1 MPVLGKQD
9 QSSTS
14 FEELMSKKSQQAE
27 TPDAKNPQEPEQEE
41 AAPAVGNEETT
52 KPTAEQEEAAAA
64 VLTAPVVLPEAVVVV
79 EEETAAVPEAV
90 PQVAV
95 GQEEAVAVAAVVQ
108 EPVQA
113 QGPQL
118 QTAGQPTEEAAP
130 ETISQQAPQP
140 QPQEAPVEEAA
151 PQESRQETGTQTRS
165 DRPTVENVHTKPQ
178 EETSDGEEAPAEAP
192 VFDRV
197 EAVPV
202 KVAAAKSESVELE
215 TPRAPEQIVRQV
227 AQAMDQGETRVELT
241 LSPENLGRLTVEI
254 SRDSSGTLS
263 VTITA
268 ANPKAAALLEQHTGN
283 LSNLLMAKNDQA
295 EVRVEVRSNE
305 EAQQQFLN
313 PDDSHNRGQQQR
325 QQQEQHSGGGDSK
338 EFLQKLRLG
347 LVSFTEQ
354 IF

>member
-9 QSSTS
+9 QGSTS
-14 FEELMSKKSQQAE
+14 FEELMSQKSQQAE
-27 TPDAKNPQEPEQEE
+27 TLDAKTPQKPEQKEE
-41 AAPAVGNEETT
+41 APAAGNGETA

-64 VLTAPVVLPEAVVVV
+64 VLTAPVVLPETVVVT
-79 EEETAAVPEAV
+79 EEETAAAPEAII
-90 PQVAV
+90 PQGAV
-95 GQEEAVAVAAVVQ
+95 VQEEAVAAVVSQ
-108 EPVQA
+108 EEPVPA

-118 QTAGQPTEEAAP
+118 QSAEQPTEEAAP

-140 QPQEAPVEEAA
+140 QAQEAPVEEAA
-151 PQESRQETGTQTRS
+151 PQEFRQETGTQTRS

-178 EETSDGEEAPAEAP
+178 ETSDGEEAPTEAP
-192 VFDRV
+192 VFDQV

-254 SRDSSGTLS
+254 SRDSSGVLS

-283 LSNLLMAKNDQA
+283 LSNLLMARNDQT
-295 EVRVEVRSNE
+295 EVHVEVRSNE

-354 IF
+354 VY